1 MSGPLGVESMRPL
14 QIVIL
19 LIALSLCAAWTFLTW
34 PGSSNHGHFYAYPVT
49 LPLFG
54 FWAAG
59 WTVVL
64 VSTVFILKRTM
75 KK

>member
-1 MSGPLGVESMRPL
+1 MRPL

-19 LIALSLCAAWTFLTW
+19 VIGLSLCAAWTFLTW
-34 PGSSNHGHFYAYPVT
+34 PGSSSRGHFYPYPVT

-54 FWAAG
+54 FWVVG
-59 WTVVL
+59 WTVIL
-64 VSTVFILKRTM
+64 IATVIILRKT